1 MKESLGHEGNYRP
14 WGWVGNSFQNY
25 NPRLYLAAYS
35 LAVVVS
41 LKANSKGQVL
51 PRKTAGLDKHLNA
64 VRVHDS
70 QKNDTRDSSSM
81 QTQSVLFGRS
91 QQQAGVYDYQ
101 DREGA
106 TPK

>member
-1 MKESLGHEGNYRP
+1 MKAITDLGA
-14 WGWVGNSFQNY
+14 GWETPFRTIIRGY
-25 NPRLYLAAYS
+25 IYLAAYS

-70 QKNDTRDSSSM
+70 RKNDTRDSSSM
-81 QTQSVLFGRS
+81 QTQSVLFCRS
-91 QQQAGVYDYQ
+91 QRQAGVSHYQ
-101 DREGA
+101 DRERA
-106 TPK
+106 PPK